1 MRKVIA
7 VLMAL
12 GFVMAVSGVAFAGGA
27 DGMCSYSQAKQVAAE
42 KVDTNKPVAKKSDT
56 KTVMDKL
63 LLAQKKQ
70 ASKPV
75 ASEKK

>member
-27 DGMCSYSQAKQVAAE
+27 DGVCSYSHAKQVAAE

-63 LLAQKKQ
+63 LLAQKK
-70 ASKPV
+70 AGKPV